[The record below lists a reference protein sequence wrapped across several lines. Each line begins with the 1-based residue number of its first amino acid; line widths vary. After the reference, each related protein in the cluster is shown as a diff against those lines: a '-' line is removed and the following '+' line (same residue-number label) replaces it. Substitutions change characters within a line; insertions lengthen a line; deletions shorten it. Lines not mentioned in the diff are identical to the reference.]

1 MFGNSEFSGAGSSVF
16 VNQYLA
22 MWGPAGFSA
31 RIGSIQCYAGI
42 AGSGT
47 GNTVIDVLLN
57 GKSIWIRPGDRP
69 TLPATSTGPFILA
82 QPTVKT
88 LKAGDI
94 LDIQVAQ
101 VPTGTGPKLVRATL
115 TIEKPYGS
123 MTGTG

>member
-1 MFGNSEFSGAGSSVF
+1 MFGNTEFYGANSSAF

-22 MWGPAGFSA
+22 MWGPAGFNA

-47 GNTVIDVLLN
+47 GSTVIDVLLN

-69 TLPATSTGPFILA
+69 TLAATSTGPFSFA
-82 QPTVKT
+82 QPTVRT
-88 LKAGDI
+88 LKVGDI
-94 LDIQVAQ
+94 IDIQVDQ
-101 VPTGTGPKLVRATL
+101 VPTGAGPKLVRATL